1 MGITVHPL
9 VWPLYRPTSWVT
21 LHAVL
26 MISQPYNNQPYSIS
40 VFTNSIQMWGR
51 EGPAKC
57 QFYKFLFCTVLQN
70 SRTRFF
76 ETDDKKPGDYF
87 LSLCLCAVFHN
98 WKTQY
103 LFQRMHICFLE
114 KSFLLFCFSKL
125 EDMSLLWI
133 NIEQLYWVQW
143 KLHLHGCRQ
152 NIVLKV

>member
-1 MGITVHPL
+1 MFKIRVTSAYAVGITVHPL

-57 QFYKFLFCTVLQN
+57 QFYKFLSCTVPQN

-87 LSLCLCAVFHN
+87 LSSLKASGYVQSSITERHS
-98 WKTQY
+98 
-103 LFQRMHICFLE
+103 ICFKE
-114 KSFLLFCFSKL
+114 RIYAF
-125 EDMSLLWI
+125 
-133 NIEQLYWVQW
+133 
-143 KLHLHGCRQ
+143 
-152 NIVLKV
+152 